1 MNKKFIRLM
10 SVLLSVMVLFSCAV
24 SASAEEGAEP
34 APAEKI
40 DVTVRVEGIDKNLAD
55 KEIIVDKL
63 STVKAVI
70 DAANIDVLY
79 AEDGVTIKSVKG
91 EGEKITSKWQ
101 YAVDGVIK
109 TAAVDTCV
117 LEDDAEI
124 ILFNA
129 TENAVI
135 PSINAEDI
143 ELSGVI
149 TFTGLDK
156 NGVSAPIAGATITW
170 EVGFG
175 TKTYTTDKDGK
186 IYLTPDELKKGD
198 HTVEIS
204 KVNEYKVPEVVRFN
218 AGEEVE
224 VEEYKGENKPSK
236 TLFEEVYDFL
246 YSILKGVVEVWTFYI
261 NTFLGLFGFGGNN
274 AA

>member
-10 SVLLSVMVLFSCAV
+10 SVILSVMVLFSCAV
-24 SASAEEGAEP
+24 SASAEEGTEP

-40 DVTVRVEGIDKNLAD
+40 DVTVRVEGVDKNLAD
-55 KEIIVDKL
+55 KEIIVDKN

-70 DAANIDVLY
+70 DAASLDVLY

-91 EGEKITSKWQ
+91 EGEKTTSKWQ

-135 PSINAEDI
+135 PSIDAAEVGI
-143 ELSGVI
+143 SGVI

-156 NGVSAPIAGATITW
+156 NGVSAPIAGAVITW

-186 IYLTPDELKKGD
+186 IYLTPDEIKEGK

-224 VEEYKGENKPSK
+224 VEEFKGEYKPPK

-246 YSILKGVVEVWTFYI
+246 YSILKGVVEVWKFYFDAI
-261 NTFLGLFGFGGNN
+261 LGLFGFGGNN

>member
-1 MNKKFIRLM
+1 MNKKFIRIM
-10 SVLLSVMVLFSCAV
+10 SVLLSVMVLFSCAI
-24 SASAEEGAEP
+24 SASAEEAAEP

-70 DAANIDVLY
+70 DAASLDVLY

-91 EGEKITSKWQ
+91 EGEKTTSKWQ

-109 TAAVDTCV
+109 TVAVDTCV

-135 PSINAEDI
+135 PSIDAE
-143 ELSGVI
+143 EVGLTGVI

-156 NGVSAPIAGATITW
+156 NGVSAPIVGATITW
-170 EVGFG
+170 EVGLG
-175 TKTYTTDKDGK
+175 TKTYTTDEDGK
-186 IYLTPDELKKGD
+186 IYLIPDELKEGD

-218 AGEEVE
+218 AGTEVE
-224 VEEYKGENKPSK
+224 VEEYEGEYKPNK

-246 YSILKGVVEVWTFYI
+246 YSILKGVVEVWTFYF
-261 NTFLGLFGFGGNN
+261 NTFMSLIGVKK

>member
-24 SASAEEGAEP
+24 SASAEEGTEP

-40 DVTVRVEGIDKNLAD
+40 DVTVRVEGVDKNLAD
-55 KEIIVDKL
+55 KEIIVDKN

-70 DAANIDVLY
+70 DAASLDVLY

-91 EGEKITSKWQ
+91 EGEKTTSKWQ

-135 PSINAEDI
+135 PSIDAAEVGI
-143 ELSGVI
+143 SGVI

-156 NGVSAPIAGATITW
+156 NGVSAPIAGAVITW
-170 EVGFG
+170 EVGLG

-186 IYLTPDELKKGD
+186 IYLTPDEIKEGK

-224 VEEYKGENKPSK
+224 VEEFKGEYKPPK

-246 YSILKGVVEVWTFYI
+246 YSILKGVVEVWTFYFNAI
-261 NTFLGLFGFGGNN
+261 LGLFGFGGNN